1 MAPAAAEAAAIC
13 ERLREL
19 GVVVL
24 TTSERS
30 NVLKIKPPLCL
41 TAFSA
46 DMVVTALDR
55 VLSEGW

>member
-1 MAPAAAEAAAIC
+1 MEPAAAEAAAIC

-19 GVVVL
+19 GVIVQ

-41 TAFSA
+41 TARSA
-46 DMVVTALDR
+46 ELVVAAVDR
-55 VLSEGW
+55 VLAEGW